1 MEFCLLQGLVYF
13 IHTVL
18 NRIGTPVFCTYILTY
33 VLNSVW
39 MFYADPD
46 PGQTLKS
53 QFNFYM
59 KNILKVDTVF
69 GKKKDFRKF
78 TKAFLKE
85 DYL

>member
-1 MEFCLLQGLVYF
+1 
-13 IHTVL
+13 
-18 NRIGTPVFCTYILTY
+18 
-33 VLNSVW
+33 